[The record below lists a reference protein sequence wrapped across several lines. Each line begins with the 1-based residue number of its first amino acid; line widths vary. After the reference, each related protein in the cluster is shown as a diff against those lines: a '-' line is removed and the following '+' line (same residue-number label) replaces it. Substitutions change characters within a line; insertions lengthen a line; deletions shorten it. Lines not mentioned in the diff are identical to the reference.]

1 MQAMYNILNT
11 YIMAIVKSLGLGKAR
26 GSAGEFT
33 YSTIEGRTIARTKPA
48 HVHNPKTDAQ
58 QAQRTKMREV
68 VVAWRAAGQ
77 RFERLWTNR
86 KKYHSAYNSFVS
98 ANIANNGTF
107 EVPEG
112 EEYVYMN
119 DGFILGQG
127 QYSANQLEIS
137 PDASTCMLRIK
148 NSDSLFHNLKVGDIV
163 GCVFVGDSGQVS
175 DVLEKVI
182 TQDDLASPT
191 GHFVYEFQ
199 SEKDD
204 ITGYAP
210 YWYSPSR
217 NLSTDCV
224 VVIK

>member
-1 MQAMYNILNT
+1 
-11 YIMAIVKSLGLGKAR
+11 MAIVKSLGLGKAR

-48 HVHNPKTDAQ
+48 HVHNPNTEGQ
-58 QAQRTKMREV
+58 QAQRTKMRDV
-68 VVAWRAAGQ
+68 VIAWRDVGQ

-107 EVPEG
+107 EVPAG
-112 EEYVYMN
+112 KQYIYMN

-127 QYSANQLEIS
+127 QYRPNQLETVLDVADINII
-137 PDASTCMLRIK
+137 IK
-148 NSDSLFHNLKVGDIV
+148 DSGSLFHNLKVGDVV
-163 GCVFVGDSGQVS
+163 GCVFVGDSGQVAE
-175 DVLEKVI
+175 VKEKVL
-182 TQDDLASPT
+182 TQADLNQSQSTLMVLLEPT
-191 GHFVYEFQ
+191 KE
-199 SEKDD
+199 D
-204 ITGYAP
+204 ITGHAP

-224 VVIK
+224 VTLIV

>member
-1 MQAMYNILNT
+1 
-11 YIMAIVKSLGLGKAR
+11 MAIVKSLGLGKAR

-48 HVHNPKTDAQ
+48 HVHNPNTEGQ

-68 VVAWRAAGQ
+68 VIAWRDAGQ
-77 RFERLWTNR
+77 RFEKLWTNR

-112 EEYVYMN
+112 KEYIYMN
-119 DGFILGQG
+119 DGFILGKG
-127 QYSANQLEIS
+127 QYQANQLEVVVDENDIHIVINN
-137 PDASTCMLRIK
+137 TV
-148 NSDSLFHNLKVGDIV
+148 SLFHNLKVGDII
-163 GCVFVGDSGQVS
+163 GCVFVGDSGQVA
-175 DVLEKVI
+175 DVQEKVL
-182 TQDDLASPT
+182 TQSDIDNANSSVNAFLETSK
-191 GHFVYEFQ
+191 E
-199 SEKDD
+199 D
-204 ITGYAP
+204 ITGHAP

-224 VVIK
+224 VTLK